1 MKVQFDRDTLLGALS
16 PAASV
21 APARNTI
28 AAIEGILFE
37 CPGPAEGTCQIT
49 AYDME
54 KGLRTTVEATILQEG
69 SSIINSQN
77 ILQIVRSLPA
87 GEILIEVDDKNR
99 VHITSGSSTFEINA
113 LPGEQ
118 FPSLPLLSGDR
129 NYTMPQHVLR
139 NLISKTIF
147 AISQNAQKPI
157 FTGVFFSVEG
167 GVLRCVGC
175 DGDRLGLAQA
185 KLDGDV
191 PDASFIIPGK
201 ILLEI
206 MRMIKDTEEEITVSL
221 ARKHVI
227 FEIGGYTYF
236 SRLIDGEYLNYSRIL
251 PESYDRVAHIDAA
264 SLIHAVERASIV
276 TEDKLGGSNSKTYI
290 KLEFEENMLKISSSS
305 AGGSVYEELPITM
318 TGETLVIAFNCR
330 YLLDALKA
338 AGEASTVC
346 LKMNG
351 PLMGMSIE
359 GDPEEGEKEA
369 EKLVDYTLFIM
380 PLRMNGK

>member
-1 MKVQFDRDTLLGALS
+1 MKVQFDRDTLLAALA

-21 APARNTI
+21 VPARNTV

-54 KGLRTTVEATILQEG
+54 KGLRTSVEATILQEG
-69 SSIINSQN
+69 SYIINSQN

-99 VHITSGSSTFEINA
+99 VHIKSGSSTFEINA
-113 LPGEQ
+113 LPGEN
-118 FPSLPLLSGDR
+118 FPALPLLSGDR
-129 NYTMPQHVLR
+129 NYKMPQYLLR
-139 NLISKTIF
+139 KMISKTIF
-147 AISQNAQKPI
+147 AIAQNASKPI
-157 FTGVFFSVEG
+157 FTGVYFTVEDG
-167 GVLRCVGC
+167 TLRCVGC
-175 DGDRLGLAQA
+175 DGNRLGLAQTILQGEA
-185 KLDGDV
+185 
-191 PDASFIIPGK
+191 PDASFIIPGR
-201 ILLEI
+201 ILMEI

-227 FEIGGYTYF
+227 FQIDGFTYF
-236 SRLIDGEYLNYSRIL
+236 SRLIDGEYLNYNRIL
-251 PESYDRVAHIDAA
+251 PDNYERIAFINAA
-264 SLIHAVERASIV
+264 ELIRAVERASIV

-290 KLEFEENMLKISSSS
+290 KLEFEEGMLKISSSS
-305 AGGSVYEELPITM
+305 AGGSIYEEMPIHF

-338 AGEASTVC
+338 AGETEIVC
-346 LKMNG
+346 LRMNG
-351 PLMGMSIE
+351 PLMGMCIE
-359 GDPEEGEKEA
+359 PGEGETEERLPVKF
-369 EKLVDYTLFIM
+369 TLFIM

>member
-1 MKVQFDRDTLLGALS
+1 MKVQFDRDTLLTAIA

-21 APARNTI
+21 APARNTV

-37 CPGPAEGTCQIT
+37 CPGPVQGTCQIT

-54 KGLRTTVEATILQEG
+54 KGLRTSVEATVLQEG
-69 SSIINSQN
+69 KYIINSQN

-87 GEILIEVDDKNR
+87 GEILIEVDEKNR
-99 VHITSGSSTFEINA
+99 VHITSGNSTFEINA
-113 LPGEQ
+113 LPGEN

-129 NYTMPQHVLR
+129 NYTMPQHLLR
-139 NLISKTIF
+139 KMIAKTIF
-147 AISQNAQKPI
+147 AIAQNAQKPI
-157 FTGVFFSVEG
+157 FTGVYFSVESG
-167 GVLRCVGC
+167 TLRCVGC
-175 DGDRLGLAQA
+175 DGNRLGLAQA
-185 KLDGDV
+185 ALDGEV
-191 PDASFIIPGK
+191 PDASFIVPGK

-206 MRMIKDTEEEITVSL
+206 MRMVKDSEDEITISL

-227 FEIGGYTYF
+227 FQIDGYTYF

-251 PESYDRVAHIDAA
+251 PESYDRVANINAA
-264 SLIHAVERASIV
+264 ALIHAVERASIV

-290 KLEFEENMLKISSSS
+290 KLEFEENMLKISSAS
-305 AGGSVYEELPITM
+305 AGGSIYEELPIHF

-338 AGEASTVC
+338 AGETEAVC
-346 LKMNG
+346 LRMNG
-351 PLMGMSIE
+351 PLMGMSLE
-359 GDPEEGEKEA
+359 PGEGENE
-369 EKLVDYTLFIM
+369 EKRVVNYTLFIM